1 MDEADARAKAEQ
13 LNTQADVRLI
23 KIQAHIKVY
32 GSREQWLTRNRSY
45 DAQIEQDARNGIE
58 FIEAALKLFPNDP
71 KYLHTYALLLVDGL
85 GQKKVGL
92 EVLERAAQ
100 FAPDDIQ
107 IKQNIR
113 SLQRLVQTPSQ
124 GCLVL
129 CFGGILALTV
139 GYVFARVLQM
149 L

>member
-1 MDEADARAKAEQ
+1 M
-13 LNTQADVRLI
+13 NTQADLRLI

-45 DAQIEQDARNGIE
+45 DAEVEQDARNGIE

-71 KYLHTYALLLVDGL
+71 NYLHTYALLLVDGL

-107 IKQNIR
+107 LKQNIR
-113 SLQRLVQTPSQ
+113 TLQALLQKPSQ
-124 GCLVL
+124 GCLVV
-129 CFGGILALTV
+129 CFGGILALSF
-139 GYVFARVLQM
+139 GYFFARACYG
-149 L
+149 

>member
-1 MDEADARAKAEQ
+1 MNEADTRAKAEQ
-13 LNTQADVRLI
+13 LNTQADLRLI

-32 GSREQWLTRNRSY
+32 GGRDQWLTRNRTY

-58 FIEAALKLFPNDP
+58 FIEAALKLSPNDP

-107 IKQNIR
+107 LKQNIR
-113 SLQRLVQTPSQ
+113 SLQTLIEKPSQ
-124 GCLVL
+124 GCLVV
-129 CFGGILALTV
+129 CFGGILALTC
-139 GYVFARVLQM
+139 GYVFTRVCFS
-149 L
+149 

>member
-1 MDEADARAKAEQ
+1 MEEADARAKAEQ
-13 LNTQADVRLI
+13 LNMQADLRLI

-32 GSREQWLTRNRSY
+32 GSREQWLTRERAFDS
-45 DAQIEQDARNGIE
+45 QIEQDARNGIE

-71 KYLHTYALLLVDGL
+71 QYLHTYALLLVDGL

-107 IKQNIR
+107 LKQNIR
-113 SLQRLVQTPSQ
+113 SLQTFLQKPSQ
-124 GCLVL
+124 GCLVV
-129 CFGGILALTV
+129 CFSGILTLTC
-139 GYVFARVLQM
+139 GYIFIRVRFS
-149 L
+149 

>member
-13 LNTQADVRLI
+13 LNTQADLRLI

-45 DAQIEQDARNGIE
+45 DTQIEQDARNGIE
-58 FIEAALKLFPNDP
+58 FIEAGLKLFPNDP

-100 FAPDDIQ
+100 FAPEDIQ

-113 SLQRLVQTPSQ
+113 SLQTLMQNPSQ
-124 GCLVL
+124 GCVVA
-129 CFGGILALTV
+129 CFAGIVAVTF
-139 GYVFARVLQM
+139 GYLFTRVCFS
-149 L
+149 

>member
-13 LNTQADVRLI
+13 LNTQADLRLI

-58 FIEAALKLFPNDP
+58 FIEAGLKLFPNDP

-92 EVLERAAQ
+92 EILERAAQ

-113 SLQRLVQTPSQ
+113 SLQTIIQNPSQ
-124 GCLVL
+124 SCVVV
-129 CFGGILALTV
+129 CFAGIVAVTF
-139 GYVFARVLQM
+139 GYVFTRVCFS
-149 L
+149 

>member
-1 MDEADARAKAEQ
+1 MDDADARARAEQ
-13 LNTQADVRLI
+13 LNTQADLRLI

-32 GSREQWLTRNRSY
+32 GSREQWLTRERAF

-58 FIEAALKLFPNDP
+58 FIQAALQLFPNDP

-85 GQKKVGL
+85 GEKKVGL

-100 FAPDDIQ
+100 SAPDDIQ

-113 SLQRLVQTPSQ
+113 SLQQLIKNPSS
-124 GCLVL
+124 GCVVA
-129 CFGGILALTV
+129 CFAGTLTVILA
-139 GYVFARVLQM
+139 YVSHKYV
-149 L
+149 

>member
-1 MDEADARAKAEQ
+1 MEEADARAKAEQ
-13 LNTQADVRLI
+13 LNTQADLRLI
-23 KIQAHIKVY
+23 NIQAHIKVY

-92 EVLERAAQ
+92 EVLEKASQ

-107 IKQNIR
+107 LKQNIR
-113 SLQRLVQTPSQ
+113 TLQTLFQKPSQ
-124 GCLVL
+124 GCLVV
-129 CFGGILALTV
+129 CFGGILALPF
-139 GYVFARVLQM
+139 GYVFTRVCFG
-149 L
+149 

>member
-1 MDEADARAKAEQ
+1 MDEANARAKAEQ
-13 LNTQADVRLI
+13 LNTQADLRLI

-32 GSREQWLTRNRSY
+32 GSREQCLTRNRSY

-92 EVLERAAQ
+92 EVFERAAQ

-113 SLQRLVQTPSQ
+113 SLQTLIQNPSQ
-124 GCLVL
+124 GCVVV
-129 CFGGILALTV
+129 CSAGILAVTF
-139 GYVFARVLQM
+139 GYVFTRVCFS
-149 L
+149 

>member
-1 MDEADARAKAEQ
+1 MDDSDARAKAEQ
-13 LNTQADVRLI
+13 LNTQADLRLI

-58 FIEAALKLFPNDP
+58 FIEAALKLFPDDP

-85 GQKKVGL
+85 GQKQVGL

-100 FAPDDIQ
+100 FAADDIQ
-107 IKQNIR
+107 LKQNIR
-113 SLQRLVQTPSQ
+113 SLQTLIQNPSQ
-124 GCLVL
+124 GCIVV
-129 CFGGILALTV
+129 CFAGFLAVTV
-139 GYVFARVLQM
+139 GYVFTRLC
-149 L
+149 LS